1 MDHQEKIKEMDQAF
15 TAQFQKLFNNSFVQ
29 ELAVNLIRR
38 HGFAEVKAIMA
49 EEIEYCQFQEGMV
62 TDQELREYM
71 EIAQKRRRLI
81 QDLLEGF
88 EQATLS
94 GELI

>member
-1 MDHQEKIKEMDQAF
+1 MDQERIKKMDQAF

-38 HGFAEVKAIMA
+38 HGFAHVKEIMA

-62 TDQELREYM
+62 TDQELREYI
-71 EIAQKRRRLI
+71 ELAQKRRRLI

-94 GELI
+94 GELL